1 MSSASPDSTRSF
13 LTWVW
18 AGLLIVAGLV
28 FLGFS
33 TGIIRY
39 EGPTQPLVAAGVAAV
54 ALPFLGWR
62 IAHREAGWA
71 LLTAWVF
78 LAIAI
83 LLAVIGLQLPPQVIA
98 VIAAVEIAVPFAAVF
113 VGDRKKWWALIPAYV
128 LVAMAGLIALT
139 MLPVNSVVLAAFALL
154 AAALPFW
161 ITFIVNRRN
170 WWALVPAGTLTLFG
184 AGMLILLSLF
194 QVSNNAFFV
203 ILNATLALVF
213 AVLWIAV
220 RRLDWALW
228 IAIGFAG
235 AAVLSIWFPSGTNWA
250 LIALTLGLYIVY
262 RQVRRPASTQVAT
275 PTAAAQP
282 PAQPAT
288 TAQAPSAQAT
298 PPTPPAPVVIPP
310 PDSESVSESPPPA
323 TRPVVEFRP
332 LDPFKDRRS
341 DDDKPV

>member
-1 MSSASPDSTRSF
+1 MSSASPDGTRSF

-18 AGLLIVAGLV
+18 AALLILGGLI
-28 FLGFS
+28 FLGFN

-39 EGPTQPLVAAGVAAV
+39 EGPIQPLVAAGIAVV

-62 IAHREAGWA
+62 IAHPQAWWA

-78 LAIAI
+78 LAMAI
-83 LLAVIGLQLPPQVIA
+83 LLGVIGLQLPPQVIA

-113 VGDRKKWWALIPAYV
+113 VGDRQKWWALIPAYV
-128 LVAMAGLIALT
+128 LLVVAGLIALT
-139 MLPVNSVVLAAFALL
+139 MLPISSLMLAAFALL

-161 ITFIVNRRN
+161 LAFIVNRRN
-170 WWALVPAGTLTLFG
+170 WWALIPAGVLTLFG
-184 AGMLILLSLF
+184 VGMLVLLSLF
-194 QVSNNAFFV
+194 QISNNAFFV

-228 IAIGFAG
+228 IALGFAG

-250 LIALTLGLYIVY
+250 LIALMLGLYIVY
-262 RQVRRPASTQVAT
+262 RQVRRPAPAQVAT
-275 PTAAAQP
+275 PTAAGQP
-282 PAQPAT
+282 PAQPT
-288 TAQAPSAQAT
+288 PMTQAPSTQAT
-298 PPTPPAPVVIPP
+298 QPTSAAPVVIPP
-310 PDSESVSESPPPA
+310 PDDAGVSESPPPA
-323 TRPVVEFRP
+323 VRPVVEFRP